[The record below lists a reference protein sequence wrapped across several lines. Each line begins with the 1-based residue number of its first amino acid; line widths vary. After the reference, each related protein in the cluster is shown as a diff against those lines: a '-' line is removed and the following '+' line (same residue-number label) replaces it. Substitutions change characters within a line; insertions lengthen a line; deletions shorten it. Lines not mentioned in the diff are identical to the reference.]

1 MCLCACVCVC
11 FPFSEMRQVLYGG
24 WKWGS
29 ERQRCGLP
37 QINRVTKDT
46 GSKPGGMKRAWPAL
60 RLQMSSLRVCICV
73 SSCKPLCKSG
83 LHPANGAAEKGTEI
97 QAFVW
102 PTSHRFHMS
111 CSPEVNYLQEQCD
124 WSRSAAFRQPLIRC
138 VWFQG
143 VFRARLKQFAWPLLC
158 RIDSFN
164 HTVWCSFMARVG
176 CILHWYEDI
185 ITATEHRIWPKL
197 QNICKDPY

>member
-1 MCLCACVCVC
+1 MCLCVCV
-11 FPFSEMRQVLYGG
+11 FPLFWNETSAIWWLKVRKWEAALWFTSDQPSNKGHRFKAGGNEKSMTCSPSSDVLTPSVY
-24 WKWGS
+24 
-29 ERQRCGLP
+29 
-37 QINRVTKDT
+37 
-46 GSKPGGMKRAWPAL
+46 M
-60 RLQMSSLRVCICV
+60 CV

-197 QNICKDPY
+197 QKICKDPY